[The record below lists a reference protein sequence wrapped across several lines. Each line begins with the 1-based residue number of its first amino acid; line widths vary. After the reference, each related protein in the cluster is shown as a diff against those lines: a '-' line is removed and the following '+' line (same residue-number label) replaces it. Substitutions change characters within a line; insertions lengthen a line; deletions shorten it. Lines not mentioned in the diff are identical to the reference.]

1 MRYACRSLA
10 GALELRRQRKP
21 SGPHRGG
28 IKPGRALRY
37 TKLQIES
44 RTEQREPLRSSVDSA
59 AALHRTPDQRV
70 MPNREAHHQREAA
83 ERDAWR
89 RREKRGDDAA
99 AQLCSTPRLP
109 ASASAV
115 GRDQPQSE
123 SWSAGARHRAWT
135 NHATLR
141 ALRSAPFAGFSIA
154 TTRRHQGGCQARGGM
169 PLGDVSSVWRFLSFP
184 AEKRLSS
191 TNSLASLRGPTATT

>member
-83 ERDAWR
+83 ERAAGR

-135 NHATLR
+135 NHAAVR
-141 ALRSAPFAGFSIA
+141 ALRSAPFAGTAPARSPLRLRDVIEA
-154 TTRRHQGGCQARGGM
+154 AVKPEVARRLEMFPRYGGSYRSPRRNG
-169 PLGDVSSVWRFLSFP
+169 
-184 AEKRLSS
+184 
-191 TNSLASLRGPTATT
+191 